1 MMRYRERRAFYACA
15 RDYRAGAGE
24 RSVASMV
31 DQLTRNALND
41 ITDQMERLRAAVLEA
56 DDQET
61 VGALDDL
68 TEAIND
74 LKLALGQGIDS
85 ASPPPETA

>member
-1 MMRYRERRAFYACA
+1 MMRDRERRAFYACA

-41 ITDQMERLRAAVLEA
+41 ITDQMERLRAA
-56 DDQET
+56 
-61 VGALDDL
+61 
-68 TEAIND
+68 IND

>member
-1 MMRYRERRAFYACA
+1 
-15 RDYRAGAGE
+15 
-24 RSVASMV
+24 MV

-68 TEAIND
+68 TDAIND